1 MRFAVTLVFFKLT
14 TIYSN
19 QNHNT
24 HIFKAMYANDN
35 DPLELIA
42 ETLTREEERTRV
54 ISRMNKCDL
63 TFKLG
68 R

>member
-1 MRFAVTLVFFKLT
+1 
-14 TIYSN
+14 
-19 QNHNT
+19 
-24 HIFKAMYANDN
+24 MYANDN